1 MLIALALAAAQPAPP
16 PSPPL
21 PSPPPPAEP
30 GFAGEPAAVAVSF
43 DRRRITVRLVRGVAE
58 RRMHRPVT
66 ADDPVRIASISK
78 WVVALGVMRLVE
90 AGRLD
95 LDRDVSD
102 YLGWRLRSPHHP
114 DRPITLAH
122 LLSHR
127 SGLTDRINYILPL
140 DADLEPML
148 ADAGGWDADRPPGG
162 GFAYAN
168 INFPIIA
175 AAMEGAT
182 GERFDRIMQAEV
194 MRPLGI
200 DACFNWSGCSDEAI
214 RRAVTLYR
222 PSGIVAA
229 DDRQGRA
236 PACPSL
242 PAANGSCDLSLY
254 RLARNGGSFG
264 PQGGLRISMNGLARL
279 GQMWLRG
286 GEGFL
291 SRASLARI
299 AAMQPVTATGST
311 GGEGGEGS
319 FFCRYGLAMQT
330 LATRAP
336 GCRDDPFGDG
346 RTRIGHAG
354 EAYSLRSGLWL
365 DPARRTGVA
374 YFVTGNPEVGA
385 PAGAISEF
393 AASEEAMAQASIG
406 RPRR

>member
-1 MLIALALAAAQPAPP
+1 MLTATLLAMTQSPPATP
-16 PSPPL
+16 PPL
-21 PSPPPPAEP
+21 PARPAAEV
-30 GFAGEPAAVAVSF
+30 FAGEPAAVAVSF
-43 DRRRITVRLVRGVAE
+43 DRRRITVRLVRGEAE
-58 RRMHRPVT
+58 RRTHRPVT
-66 ADDPVRIASISK
+66 ADDPVRVASVSK

-90 AGRLD
+90 AGTLD

-114 DRPITLAH
+114 DRVITLAH
-122 LLSHR
+122 LLGHR

-162 GFAYAN
+162 AFAYAN

-182 GERFDRIMQAEV
+182 GQRFDQIMQAQV
-194 MRPLGI
+194 MRPLNI
-200 DACFNWSGCSDEAI
+200 DACYNWSGCSDAMI
-214 RRAVTLYR
+214 ARAVTLYR

-229 DDRQGRA
+229 DDLNGR
-236 PACPSL
+236 PPPCPSIR
-242 PAANGSCDLSLY
+242 ASNGSCDLSLY

-279 GQMWLRG
+279 GQMWLRA

-291 SRASLARI
+291 SRRSLARI
-299 AAMQPVTATGST
+299 AAMQPVTATAST

-319 FFCRYGLAMQT
+319 FFCRYGLAMQQ
-330 LATRAP
+330 LATRTP

-346 RTRIGHAG
+346 RQRIGHVG
-354 EAYSLRSGLWL
+354 EAYSLRSGIWL
-365 DPARRTGVA
+365 DPGRGTGVV
-374 YFVTGNPEVGA
+374 YFVTGNPEFDA
-385 PAGAISEF
+385 PAGAISAF
-393 AASEEAMAQASIG
+393 SAAEEAMAAVARG
-406 RPRR
+406 RPR